1 MSIWEDHSKYREYC
15 VKIVQILENV
25 DQKNSVLG
33 HFPHSES
40 VACTSGKA
48 HANVIGNEVKLRQ
61 SFDLPK
67 IYLDSLQW
75 DKSESFNV
83 GISPPIVYSI
93 SAPGI
98 KFTFGCV

>member
-33 HFPHSES
+33 HFLHSES

-61 SFDLPK
+61 SFHLSK

-93 SAPGI
+93 SAPGMNHHS
-98 KFTFGCV
+98 VDN